1 MAKGKVLTS
10 LFRAAGDDLGKFLG
24 QVGDVGGRLGQTA
37 VQGALNLG
45 AEKFAPGVA
54 QKELPKIFRSSAQ
67 SVLPQA
73 GRLAGTGLAYGSLIG
88 AAGLLDQQSEYSQP
102 MSKGSTGNS
111 EMDKFMMQQKLAEQK
126 FNHELALTYAREEA
140 RIPGRQLD
148 ASLAAYKADAEVDA
162 AYHRGGGQKGGS
174 LLDYAKAEQ
183 ALVEAGEVTNREAK
197 DIARS
202 IYGTGLRAY

>member
-1 MAKGKVLTS
+1 M
-10 LFRAAGDDLGKFLG
+10 
-24 QVGDVGGRLGQTA
+24 
-37 VQGALNLG
+37 
-45 AEKFAPGVA
+45 
-54 QKELPKIFRSSAQ
+54 
-67 SVLPQA
+67 
-73 GRLAGTGLAYGSLIG
+73 
-88 AAGLLDQQSEYSQP
+88 LDQQSDYSQP

-111 EMDKFMMQQKLAEQK
+111 EMDKFMMQQRLAEQK
-126 FNHELALTYAREEA
+126 FKHELALTYAREEA

-174 LLDYAKAEQ
+174 LLDYARAEQ